1 MLELRNLTKWYATPR
16 GRRYVFRDLN
26 FVFPPDASIGLIGR
40 NGAGKSTL
48 LRLLG
53 GIDMPNAGAVVTDA
67 RISWPVGLSGGFQT
81 SLTARENV
89 QFVCRVHGA
98 TGRSMRRIV
107 DFVADFAEIGEYFD
121 LPMNSYSSGMRSRVA
136 FGMSMA
142 FDFDYYLID
151 EVTAVGDPQFKS
163 KSQAILKER
172 LKRSKVI
179 MVSHAMPEIAK
190 YLRRGRPRRWRQHR
204 ALRRRQEGHRGLPA
218 PSGDPEASSAGSNTP
233 APPAQQSDHAT
244 GGNAVV
250 KRGAI
255 IQHRP
260 TQT

>member
-53 GIDMPNAGAVVTDA
+53 GIDVPNAGAVVSDA

-81 SLTARENV
+81 SLTARENI

-98 TGRSMRRIV
+98 TGRSMRRIIE
-107 DFVADFAEIGEYFD
+107 FVADFAEIGEYFD
-121 LPMNSYSSGMRSRVA
+121 LPIGSYSSGMRGRVA
-136 FGMSMA
+136 FGLSMA

-151 EVTAVGDPQFKS
+151 EVMAVGDPQFRS

-172 LKRSKVI
+172 LTRSKVI
-179 MVSHAMPEIAK
+179 MVSHGMPEIVK
-190 YLRRGRPRRWRQHR
+190 YCDVVVLVDGGNTVLYEDVQKGIDAYQRQARPATVVREKH
-204 ALRRRQEGHRGLPA
+204 APA
-218 PSGDPEASSAGSNTP
+218 ARKTISQTKPSKANIQGPHEASTSP
-233 APPAQQSDHAT
+233 
-244 GGNAVV
+244 
-250 KRGAI
+250 
-255 IQHRP
+255 
-260 TQT
+260 

>member
-1 MLELRNLTKWYATPR
+1 MLELRNLTKWYSTLH
-16 GRRYVFRDLN
+16 GRRYIFRDLN
-26 FVFPPDASIGLIGR
+26 FVFPPEASIGLIGR

-81 SLTARENV
+81 ALTARDNV

-98 TGRSMRRIV
+98 TGSKMRRII
-107 DFVADFAEIGEYFD
+107 DFIADFAEIGEYFD

-163 KSQAILKER
+163 KSQEVLKER

-179 MVSHAMPEIAK
+179 MVSHAMSEIAK
-190 YLRRGRPRRWRQHR
+190 FCDVVVLVDRGYTV
-204 ALRRRQEGHRGLPA
+204 LYDDVKEGIAAYQLQAHPDPKPA
-218 PSGDPEASSAGSNTP
+218 PAPVAAAAAPSAAAGPVTSKAIQAPQTSAS
-233 APPAQQSDHAT
+233 
-244 GGNAVV
+244 AV
-250 KRGAI
+250 
-255 IQHRP
+255 
-260 TQT
+260 QT